1 LARSRE
7 MVAAGREQLY
17 RGLDEL
23 GVKYVPSEANFV
35 LVDLEREA
43 APVFEELL
51 KLGVVVRPMAGWGL
65 PNALRVSVGK
75 AEENDAF
82 LRALATVLE
91 K

>member
-1 LARSRE
+1 
-7 MVAAGREQLY
+7 
-17 RGLDEL
+17 
-23 GVKYVPSEANFV
+23 
-35 LVDLEREA
+35 LEREA
-43 APVFEELL
+43 APVFEELV

-65 PNALRVSVGK
+65 RNALRVSVGK